1 MYTGNYSPEEI
12 NRIKKIIE
20 IGESQKQIK
29 QSFWDEINTPDVLKL
44 KEESNTLWEDYRI
57 VDKKLLRKIL
67 VHNNGLSISD
77 PDYISLSIRMI
88 GHINSNLP
96 DDFQE
101 LISVSQSKYAKYKS
115 VKDIYTKA
123 LHKNIANLSLTVTP
137 ENSISMNSYGST
149 RWVFT
154 EFYCS
159 CKPFLILDICECEV
173 IVIQNIFPG
182 KYCQTEYSITMSDLK
197 NRSDYEIQIKKQ
209 NFLDNFRKELDPY
222 GKKLYSSP
230 FYKKPA
236 PQPFENLYTLYAQTD
251 SEEYGRT
258 KRYLII
264 GCMTYEKE

>member
-1 MYTGNYSPEEI
+1 MYEGYNQEEI
-12 NRIKKIIE
+12 ERIKKIIE

-29 QSFWDEINTPDVLKL
+29 QSFWNEVNTPEVLKL
-44 KEESNTLWEDYRI
+44 KEESDILRKDYRNI
-57 VDKKLLRKIL
+57 NEKLREKIFI
-67 VHNNGLSISD
+67 HNNNLSIYNSN
-77 PDYISLSIRMI
+77 YISFSI
-88 GHINSNLP
+88 GVCGPVDSNLP
-96 DDFQE
+96 DDIQE
-101 LISVSQSKYAKYKS
+101 LILISRERWDKYKFAD
-115 VKDIYTKA
+115 DIYTKA

-159 CKPFLILDICECEV
+159 CKPFLILDIYGCEV
-173 IVIQNIFPG
+173 IVIQDIFPG

-197 NRSDYEIQIKKQ
+197 NRSDYEIQTKKQ

-222 GKKLYSSP
+222 GKNLHSAP
-230 FYKKPA
+230 FCKKPV
-236 PQPFENLYTLYAQTD
+236 PKPFENIYTLYAQTD

-264 GCMTYEKE
+264 GCMTYERG

>member
-1 MYTGNYSPEEI
+1 MYTENYSPEEI

-29 QSFWDEINTPDVLKL
+29 QSFWDEINTPDVLK
-44 KEESNTLWEDYRI
+44 
-57 VDKKLLRKIL
+57 LRKIL

-101 LISVSQSKYAKYKS
+101 LISVSQSKYAKYKP

-159 CKPFLILDICECEV
+159 CKPFLILDICGCEV
-173 IVIQNIFPG
+173 IVIQDIFPG
-182 KYCQTEYSITMSDLK
+182 KYCQTILEK
-197 NRSDYEIQIKKQ
+197 N
-209 NFLDNFRKELDPY
+209 
-222 GKKLYSSP
+222 
-230 FYKKPA
+230 
-236 PQPFENLYTLYAQTD
+236 
-251 SEEYGRT
+251 
-258 KRYLII
+258 
-264 GCMTYEKE
+264 

>member
-1 MYTGNYSPEEI
+1 MNEGYNQEEI
-12 NRIKKIIE
+12 ERIKKIIE
-20 IGESQKQIK
+20 LSKSQKQIK
-29 QSFWDEINTPDVLKL
+29 QSFWNEVNTPKVLGL
-44 KEESNTLWEDYRI
+44 KEESNTLRNDYYI
-57 VDKKLLRKIL
+57 IYDKLYKKISM
-67 VHNNGLSISD
+67 HNIGLTSND
-77 PDYISLSIRMI
+77 PEYISTSVRFY
-88 GHINSNLP
+88 GATQSNLP
-96 DDFQE
+96 DDIQE
-101 LISVSQSKYAKYKS
+101 LILISQEKWDKYRSAN
-115 VKDIYTKA
+115 DIYTKA

-159 CKPFLILDICECEV
+159 CKPFLILDICGCEV
-173 IVIQNIFPG
+173 IIIQDLFPG

-197 NRSDYEIQIKKQ
+197 NRSDYEIQTKKQ

-222 GKKLYSSP
+222 EKKLYSTP
-230 FYKKPA
+230 FCKKPV
-236 PQPFENLYTLYAQTD
+236 PKPFKNIYTLNAQTD

>member
-1 MYTGNYSPEEI
+1 MNEGYNQEEI
-12 NRIKKIIE
+12 ERIKKIIE

-29 QSFWDEINTPDVLKL
+29 QSFWNEVNTPKVLKL
-44 KEESNTLWEDYRI
+44 KEESDILWREYNI
-57 VDKKLLRKIL
+57 SYNKLCKKISM
-67 VHNNGLSISD
+67 HNIGLTSND
-77 PDYISLSIRMI
+77 PEYISTSVRFY
-88 GHINSNLP
+88 GATQSNLP
-96 DDFQE
+96 DDIQE
-101 LISVSQSKYAKYKS
+101 LILISRERWDKYKFAD
-115 VKDIYTKA
+115 DIYTKA

-159 CKPFLILDICECEV
+159 CKPFLILDICGCEV
-173 IVIQNIFPG
+173 IVIQDIFPG

-197 NRSDYEIQIKKQ
+197 NRSDYEIQTKKQ

-222 GKKLYSSP
+222 GKNLHSAP
-230 FYKKPA
+230 FCKKPV
-236 PQPFENLYTLYAQTD
+236 PKPFENIYTLYAQTD

>member
-1 MYTGNYSPEEI
+1 MYTENYSPEEI

-44 KEESNTLWEDYRI
+44 KEESNTLLEDYRI

-96 DDFQE
+96 DDIQE
-101 LISVSQSKYAKYKS
+101 LILILRERRDKYKS
-115 VKDIYTKA
+115 ANDIYTKA

-137 ENSISMNSYGST
+137 ENSTSMNSYGST

-159 CKPFLILDICECEV
+159 CKPFLILDICGCEV
-173 IVIQNIFPG
+173 IVIQDIFPG
-182 KYCQTEYSITMSDLK
+182 KYCKTEYSITMSDLK
-197 NRSDYEIQIKKQ
+197 NRSDYEIENKKQ
-209 NFLDNFRKELDPY
+209 NFLDNFRKEFDPY
-222 GKKLYSSP
+222 RKNLYSSP
-230 FYKKPA
+230 FYKKPV

-258 KRYLII
+258 RRYLII